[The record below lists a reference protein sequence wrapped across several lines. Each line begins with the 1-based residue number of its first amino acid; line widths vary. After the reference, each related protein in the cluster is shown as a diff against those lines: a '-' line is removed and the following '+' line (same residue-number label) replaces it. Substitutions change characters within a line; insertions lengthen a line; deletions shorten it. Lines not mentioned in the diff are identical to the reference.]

1 MAKPYEINC
10 GGVGL
15 CCITKQKEEEKSCFT
30 KVSFMVL
37 TKEAR

>member
-1 MAKPYEINC
+1 MKSIVVVL
-10 GGVGL
+10 GV
-15 CCITKQKEEEKSCFT
+15 CCITKQKEEKSCVT